1 VTNFFPAFA
10 PALIVVF
17 PFYLLSKMQVKRITK
32 ENLTDDILKQLVA
45 LGQQLSTSVNE
56 TLIANAIKSDQ
67 SHVLVAI
74 ENEKV
79 IGTTTMGSLSCI
91 TGIRVHIE
99 DVVTDSDYRGK
110 GIASLLIRD
119 AIDRAKNIQA
129 KSIDLTSR
137 PEREAAN
144 RLYKKL
150 GFVQRDTN
158 VYRYTNQG

>member
-10 PALIVVF
+10 SALIVVF

>member
-1 VTNFFPAFA
+1 
-10 PALIVVF
+10 
-17 PFYLLSKMQVKRITK
+17 MQVKRITK